1 MKTADAITHFG
12 SQGLLAKALDV
23 SQPAIS
29 KWGEDVPVLRAY
41 QIQVLTRGELTVDR
55 LLICTNNQ
63 NAA

>member
-1 MKTADAITHFG
+1 MKTADAIKHFG
-12 SQGLLAKALDV
+12 SQGCLAKVLNI

-41 QIQVLTRGELTVDR
+41 QIQVLTRGELVVDTP
-55 LLICTNNQ
+55 LLRANSQ

>member
-1 MKTADAITHFG
+1 MKTADAILHFG
-12 SQGLLAKALDV
+12 NQGLLAKALDV

-41 QIQVLTRGELTVDR
+41 QIQVLTRGELKVDMP
-55 LLICTNNQ
+55 LLCTNSQ